1 MVYAVNEHVLSRILL
16 YSIPWA
22 MVEKICTQHS
32 VINLKNEKIDVL
44 ACLGGHDKDCRF
56 GAWNKG
62 NLFLTLL
69 DAGKSKIKIS
79 AGCGSWWGSLTGLQM
94 ATFFLHYNMVEVE
107 SSPVSFSLY
116 QASALLGH
124 LNLMT
129 SLQALSPSTVT
140 LRTRASTYEQ
150 WWVCVQNSVNGPNYS
165 LINNNHCV
173 FELII

>member
-1 MVYAVNEHVLSRILL
+1 MGNGRKDLHSAFSHKFKKWKDRCLSLL
-16 YSIPWA
+16 GQPWQKT
-22 MVEKICTQHS
+22 V
-32 VINLKNEKIDVL
+32 DL
-44 ACLGGHDKDCRF
+44 AAEIRE
-56 GAWNKG
+56 NY
-62 NLFLTLL
+62 FLPLL

-94 ATFFLHYNMVEVE
+94 ATFFLHSNMVEME

-116 QASALLGH
+116 QASALSGH

-140 LRTRASTYEQ
+140 LRARASTYEQ
-150 WWVCVQNSVNGPNYS
+150 GWVCVQNSVNGPNYS
-165 LINNNHCV
+165 LINKNHCV